1 MAQEVHARQH
11 PPRRQLQHARCR
23 GSTRPALTQRAS
35 PGRAEKFEIAAA
47 SELLTL
53 LPTGPVVLPHDA
65 EVVVLPANKDR
76 AYAVFSDFFIK
87 GGPGFCTLADFQLVY
102 SAQSDLHYVIC
113 ATCTTGTRKS
123 ARARVGASA
132 LARARGCV
140 GACVGAWVRAWVR
153 ACVRA
158 RVRACVRARVP
169 ARANCALTCVR
180 ACVRACARA
189 YASSVITCQR
199 DCVCRV

>member
-123 ARARVGASA
+123 ARARAWVQARS
-132 LARARGCV
+132 RARVGGC
-140 GACVGAWVRAWVR
+140 VRAWVR
-153 ACVRA
+153 ACVRGCVRACA
-158 RVRACVRARVP
+158 RACVRACVHASRRVPAARSRACVRACVRARV
-169 ARANCALTCVR
+169 RTRHL
-180 ACVRACARA
+180 
-189 YASSVITCQR
+189 
-199 DCVCRV
+199 